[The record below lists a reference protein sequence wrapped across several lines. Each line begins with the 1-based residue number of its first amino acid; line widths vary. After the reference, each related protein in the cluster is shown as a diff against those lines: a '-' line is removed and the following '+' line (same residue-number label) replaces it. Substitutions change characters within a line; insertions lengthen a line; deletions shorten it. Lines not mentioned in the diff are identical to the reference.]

1 MARVEDLQHSRVLW
15 GAHLSGGGQGG
26 QVMRGEK
33 GAGVLRAAHIIDA
46 SKGGPI
52 MGVTR
57 MTEAIPMEGPPH
69 VEIRSHIPCER
80 GVPLPLAM
88 TSCE

>member
-1 MARVEDLQHSRVLW
+1 MEGGRGARD
-15 GAHLSGGGQGG
+15 AGG
-26 QVMRGEK
+26 K

-52 MGVTR
+52 MGVTG

-69 VEIRSHIPCER
+69 VEIPSHIPCER
-80 GVPLPLAM
+80 YVPLPLAI